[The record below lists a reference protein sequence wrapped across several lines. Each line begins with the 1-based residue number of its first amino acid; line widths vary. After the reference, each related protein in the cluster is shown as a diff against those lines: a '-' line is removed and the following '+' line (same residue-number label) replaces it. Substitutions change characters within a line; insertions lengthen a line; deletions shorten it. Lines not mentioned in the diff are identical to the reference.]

1 MIFTK
6 MVGICGLCL
15 MSCMLADTITVH
27 NRSNKKVFVALYYKH
42 GSRTYR
48 IDTPVNIESLTYVM
62 LERPAYRTEYKMII
76 EDDGAAKL
84 GYDRKI
90 FIALT
95 ADQLKEELLRV
106 ERKKLAS
113 QNIGKLQG
121 DTFYIAELNF
131 RLKGFNSFEWHLI
144 HPMIEAGEHLVDSAV
159 QVMRDNVKKLL
170 PAVKL
175 NPHKKISAVVRQG
188 NQLCEDEYLYR
199 CARKINVKHT
209 LEKLFD
215 MSISD
220 DVVPT
225 VAVVASGGGFRAML
239 ATIGF
244 LSGLEQLGLLDAV
257 TYISSLS
264 GSTWAVGSWVAS
276 GLPITSF
283 KTELIPHLASG
294 LLHVT
299 FPEVSLLIDAILTK
313 WCFDQPI
320 TSVDF
325 YGTLVGN
332 KLLKDFDKK
341 RHLVYLSEQAGLL
354 KEGKWPLPIYTAI
367 HVRSHLTPEWCEFTP
382 YEIGG
387 AWLGHYVPSW
397 AYGRRFDKGESL
409 DYAPEQ
415 SLSNH
420 FGVFGSAFSM
430 TFAQM
435 YEIIKDKISTDAIKK
450 VLERILEDIGNQRL
464 TVPCFYNFTFGMD
477 SSPIQNYQHIKL
489 VDASFDF
496 NLPYP
501 PVSGE
506 RPERKPD
513 ILIFLDA
520 STTIA
525 GVPALKKAASYAKK
539 HHLAFPLIND
549 PDISKKAITVLKN
562 EDDRNCPV
570 IIYMPWIKDIE
581 LWNNKKDEM
590 QFDSFRCYLDYFD
603 PKECIQS
610 FCITPNF
617 VYNQHQAE
625 QVCALAE
632 FNMKASGDTLF
643 EIIKAYI
650 KEK

>member
-1 MIFTK
+1 
-6 MVGICGLCL
+6 MVSICGLCL
-15 MSCMLADTITVH
+15 ISCMLADTITVH
-27 NRSNKKVFVALYYKH
+27 NRSNKKVFIALYYKH
-42 GSRTYR
+42 GSRAHR
-48 IDTPVNIESLTYVM
+48 IDPAVKIEPLTYVT
-62 LERPAYRTEYKMII
+62 LERPVYRSEHKMVNEGEY
-76 EDDGAAKL
+76 DAKF
-84 GYDRKI
+84 GYDRKF

-95 ADQLKEELLRV
+95 PDQLKDELSRV
-106 ERKKLAS
+106 ERKNLAS
-113 QNIGKLQG
+113 QNIGKMQG
-121 DTFYIAELNF
+121 DTFYIAELSF
-131 RLKGFNSFEWHLI
+131 RLKGFNSFEWHVI
-144 HPMIEAGEHLVDSAV
+144 RPMIEAGERLVDGAI
-159 QVMRDNVKKLL
+159 QIMRDNVKKLL

-175 NPHKKISAVVRQG
+175 NPYKRISTIVRQG
-188 NQLCEDEYLYR
+188 NQLCEQEYSYR

-215 MSISD
+215 ISIPD
-220 DVVPT
+220 NAVPT
-225 VAVVASGGGFRAML
+225 IAIVASGGGFRAML

-276 GLPITSF
+276 GMPIISF
-283 KTELIPHLASG
+283 KTKLIPQLASG
-294 LLHVT
+294 LLHVS

-325 YGTLVGN
+325 YGALVGN

-341 RHLVYLSEQAGLL
+341 RHLVYLSDQAELL

-397 AYGRRFDKGESL
+397 AYGRKFDKGESI

-415 SLSNH
+415 ALSIH
-420 FGVFGSAFSM
+420 FGVFGSVFSM
-430 TFAQM
+430 TLKQM
-435 YEIIKDKISTDAIKK
+435 YEIIRDKISKDAIKK
-450 VLERILEDIGNQRL
+450 IIERILEDIGHQRL
-464 TVPCFYNFTFGMD
+464 TIPCFHNFTFGMNA
-477 SSPIQNYQHIKL
+477 SPIQNYRHIKL

-520 STTIA
+520 STTIE
-525 GVPALKKAASYAKK
+525 GVPALKCAASYAEK
-539 HHLAFPLIND
+539 HNLAFPIIND
-549 PDISKKAITVLKN
+549 PDISKRALTVLKDKDN
-562 EDDRNCPV
+562 LSCPI
-570 IIYMPWIKDIE
+570 IIYMPWVKDIE
-581 LWNNKKDEM
+581 LWNSKKYEM
-590 QFDSFRCYLDYFD
+590 QFDSFRQYLDYFD
-603 PKECIQS
+603 PKDCIHS
-610 FCITPNF
+610 FCVTANF
-617 VYNQHQAE
+617 MYNQRQAE

-632 FNMKASGDTLF
+632 FNMKASGDILF
-643 EIIKAYI
+643 ETIKAYI
-650 KEK
+650 EKEK